1 MANSTTSYKL
11 YGIPYLGSM
20 AIELLMEE
28 AGIKYDIIFATPE
41 ERNSEEFKMISPRGL
56 VPVLITPSG
65 QSLSLIH
72 I

>member
-1 MANSTTSYKL
+1 MGNSETSYKL

-28 AGIKYDIIFATPE
+28 AGIKYDIIFPTAE
-41 ERNSEEFKMISPRGL
+41 ERNSVEFKMISPRGL
-56 VPVLITPSG
+56 V
-65 QSLSLIH
+65 LSLIH

>member
-1 MANSTTSYKL
+1 MANSKTSYKL

-28 AGIKYDIIFATPE
+28 AGIKYEIIYPTPE

-56 VPVLITPSG
+56 VPV
-65 QSLSLIH
+65 
-72 I
+72 